1 MLIGD
6 RLTFGK
12 CELRQRFGYCRG
24 DDGAENFWIGA
35 APWMA
40 ITVSI
45 GHRRE
50 KLLCA
55 ALPCAGTVQAL
66 CRRLRFSAIP
76 VADDFAMN
84 SVA

>member
-1 MLIGD
+1 MTAL
-6 RLTFGK
+6 RLGNVSCGSVSATVEVMTEREFLDQG
-12 CELRQRFGYCRG
+12 
-24 DDGAENFWIGA
+24 

-50 KLLCA
+50 KLPCA
-55 ALPCAGTVQAL
+55 ALPWAETVQAL
-66 CRRLRFSAIP
+66 CRRLCSSAIP